1 MNDLL
6 QQAARLYASGLS
18 LTQVSETLTVT
29 IGFVRKAL
37 KVTGTAPRPIRCKV
51 GKTPD
56 HSGRVYGPNLSR
68 RSFDY
73 DRAAALYLQGASLSQ
88 VASEVDAN
96 AEVVRKALDRMGID
110 RRGRGAQ
117 PGSANH
123 QFVGGVRPR
132 ADGYLIQRG
141 SRAKQLEHRVIAERA
156 LGRPLKA
163 DEVVHHINCNRND
176 NRPENLLICTHAYH
190 MALHARMRR
199 NPYWRAIESS
209 AKANHHHE

>member
-1 MNDLL
+1 MNDLI
-6 QQAARLYASGLS
+6 QQAARLYASGQS
-18 LTQVSETLTVT
+18 LTQVSEALTVT

-37 KVTGTAPRPIRCKV
+37 KITGTAPRPIRCKV
-51 GKTPD
+51 GKIPD
-56 HSGRVYGPNLSR
+56 HSGHVHGPLLSR
-68 RSFDY
+68 RTFDY

-88 VASEVDAN
+88 VANEVGAT

-110 RRGRGAQ
+110 RRARGAQ

-123 QFVGGVRPR
+123 QFVGGVRAR

-176 NRPENLLICTHAYH
+176 NRPENLLICTQAYH

-199 NPYWRAIESS
+199 DPYWRDIERQ
-209 AKANHHHE
+209 AKTSQQPE

>member
-1 MNDLL
+1 MNDLT
-6 QQAARLYASGLS
+6 QQVAILYASGQS
-18 LTQVSETLTVT
+18 LKQVSEAMNVT

-56 HSGRVYGPNLSR
+56 HSNRVPSPLLAR
-68 RSFDY
+68 RTFDH
-73 DRAAALYLQGASLSQ
+73 DQAAALYLSGASLSQ
-88 VASEVDAN
+88 VASEVGTT
-96 AEVVRKALDRMGID
+96 AELVRKALDRMGIE
-110 RRGRGAQ
+110 RRARGAQ
-117 PGSANH
+117 SGEANH

-156 LGRPLKA
+156 LGRSLKA

-176 NRPENLLICTHAYH
+176 NRPENLLICTQAYH

-209 AKANHHHE
+209 AKANHHNE